1 MLGPNQPENPDGSVW
16 KSVPV
21 EGAKVS
27 ALPAWDGGD
36 LVAFT
41 NRIEK
46 SVVLADFGD
55 EKKPKAV
62 WIEKISGNP
71 DTPEFWRGR
80 LIIPAGYGGLMMTR
94 ERFSAR

>member
-1 MLGPNQPENPDGSVW
+1 MLEPNQPENSDGSEW

-27 ALPAWDGGD
+27 LPAWFGGN

-41 NRIEK
+41 NRIER
-46 SVVLADFGD
+46 SVALADFGD
-55 EKKPKAV
+55 EKNPKAV
-62 WIEKISGNP
+62 WAEKISGNP
-71 DTPEFWRGR
+71 DTPVFWRGR
-80 LIIPAGYGGLMMTR
+80 LVIPAGYGGLLMTR